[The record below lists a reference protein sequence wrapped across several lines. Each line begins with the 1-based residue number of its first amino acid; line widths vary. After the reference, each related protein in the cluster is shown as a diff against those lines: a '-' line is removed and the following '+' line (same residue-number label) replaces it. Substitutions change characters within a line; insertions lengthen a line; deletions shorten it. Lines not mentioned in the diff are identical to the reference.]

1 MKTNNNGKTS
11 LLAAAI
17 AAVVAVSMSEG
28 NFSVEDSLVGFILTL
43 IAYDLKDFVKQE
55 ETHIKLLWSG
65 ILSFGIICIFGFI
78 IDSGASCLLEFCCK
92 HQVNSWYKIP
102 IMPTVSLGDFVYSI
116 IWVILTALSYFYLS
130 KDSKVKN
137 K

>member
-28 NFSVEDSLVGFILTL
+28 CFSLEDFLVGFILVL
-43 IAYDLKDFVKQE
+43 IAYDLKDFVVKQQKA
-55 ETHIKLLWSG
+55 HIKLLWSG
-65 ILSFGIICIFGFI
+65 IASFGFI
-78 IDSGASCLLEFCCK
+78 CSIGFIVDSASSYILK
-92 HQVNSWYKIP
+92 YNWYDIY
-102 IMPTVSLGDFVYSI
+102 IIPTVSLGDFVYSI
-116 IWVILTALSYFYLS
+116 IWVILTALSYFYLK

-137 K
+137 T